1 MSVKVVEKVEP
12 NEKVGLVALRDGRTC
27 CLEYSDLSSSFQ
39 NRRDSDGSLTYKA
52 GNIAVHAFS
61 LDFAQEMAE
70 ARLPL
75 HSAKKTVLAMGQ
87 DGVRQE
93 LEAVKFETFVFDALP
108 MAKRVVVQMC
118 DREEEFAP
126 VKNAAGADSPGT
138 CQSALDARARR
149 WLATARPDFALPEGQ
164 PIELD
169 PRVALDA
176 EDLEARA
183 SLLTLHEDGLVELA
197 ES

>member
-12 NEKVGLVALRDGRTC
+12 EEKVGLVALQDGRTC

-39 NRRDSDGSLTYKA
+39 NQRDANGSLTYKA

-75 HSAKKTVLAMGQ
+75 HSARKTVTAMGE
-87 DGVRQE
+87 DGVLGE

-108 MAKRVVVQMC
+108 LAEHVVVQMC

-126 VKNAAGADSPGT
+126 VKNAEGPDSPET

-149 WLATARPDFALPEGQ
+149 WLAAARPDLALPDGQ
-164 PIELD
+164 SMEMD

-176 EDLEARA
+176 EDLETGA
-183 SLLTLHEDGLVELA
+183 SLLTLREDGMVELA
-197 ES
+197 DS